1 MRSEVAVPAH
11 ADHEVVSRAGDG
23 APAEGLEELLA
34 AHTATYAGARPR
46 SRALFERATRYL
58 PGGNSR
64 TQLYFSPF
72 PVYIVRGEGAVI
84 TDADGIDYL
93 DVLNNY
99 TSLIHGH
106 PTPDVVAAV
115 QRRVAEGPAFGA
127 PSPLEVELAEVLCN
141 RIPSLERVRFTN
153 SGTEA
158 CMMAVR
164 TARAY
169 TGRDDIIKA
178 EGGYHGSADLLQ
190 VSVKHLGR
198 AGESVPELGVPDHTA
213 GHTHVIPFNDAD
225 AAAEIVRRVGSRAA
239 ALIVEPMQ
247 GSAGALPAT
256 PEYLRALRD
265 VTAET
270 GCLLIFDEV
279 MTFRLAHGGAQ
290 EHYGVAPDLTTTG
303 KIIGGGFPIGAFG
316 GRADV
321 MDVLD
326 PRRDGAL
333 GHHGTF
339 NANPASLTAGLIA
352 LERFP
357 RERVDQLNARGDRL
371 RDLVNRLADER
382 GWPVV
387 ATGLGSL
394 VQIHVGRR
402 APRSFRDVAGR
413 PTLPLDCLFF
423 SLLLRGIYVAPRG
436 MLVLS
441 TPIGDEEQ
449 ERIEAALV
457 ASMDELDAAGLAAW
471 ADAMLPDIVDEEAP

>member
-1 MRSEVAVPAH
+1 VRSEVAVAAPADPEGV
-11 ADHEVVSRAGDG
+11 ARSGDG
-23 APAEGLEELLA
+23 APAEGLAALLA
-34 AHTATYAGARPR
+34 AHTATYADARPR

-72 PVYIVRGEGAVI
+72 PAYMVRGEGAVI

-106 PTPDVVAAV
+106 PTRASLAAL
-115 QRRVAEGPAFGA
+115 QRRVAEGTAFGA
-127 PSPLEVELAEVLCN
+127 PSPLEVELAEVLCR
-141 RIPSLERVRFTN
+141 RIPSLARVRFTN

-158 CMMAVR
+158 CMMAAR

-190 VSVKHLGR
+190 VSVHHLGR
-198 AGESVPELGVPDHTA
+198 QGTGVAELGVPDFAA

-225 AAAEIVRRVGSRAA
+225 AAVEIVRRVGSRAA
-239 ALIVEPMQ
+239 ALIIEPMQ
-247 GSAGALPAT
+247 GSAGALPASA
-256 PEYLRALRD
+256 EYLRALRD

-279 MTFRLAHGGAQ
+279 MTLRLAHGGLQ
-290 EHYGVAPDLTTTG
+290 DHYGVVPDLTATG

-316 GRADV
+316 GRADI

-326 PRRDGAL
+326 PRRAGSL

-339 NANPASLTAGLIA
+339 NANPVSLAAGLIA

-357 RERVDQLNARGDRL
+357 RDRVDELNARGDRL
-371 RDLVNRLADER
+371 RDLVNGLAAER

-394 VQIHVGRR
+394 VQVHLGRR
-402 APRSFRDVAGR
+402 APRSFREVATR
-413 PTLPLDCLFF
+413 PTLPLECLFF
-423 SLLLRGIYVAPRG
+423 SLLLQGVYIAPRG
-436 MLVLS
+436 MIALS
-441 TPIGDEEQ
+441 TAIGDGEQ
-449 ERIEAALV
+449 QRIEAALV
-457 ASMDELDAAGLAAW
+457 AAFEELDRAGMTAW
-471 ADAMLPDIVDEEAP
+471 AGAMAAHDPHEESP